1 MRKTI
6 ITALATVSLG
16 LAAIGAQAQ
25 STAPAASPAQAQQH
39 QGHHGQ
45 KLTPEQRAAYRA
57 RRIARLHDEL
67 KITSGQEA
75 AWKSFVATMQP
86 PANAQRPDR
95 AASASLTAPQRA
107 AKTIELQKQR
117 TAFMEQRLGAL
128 NSFYSVLSPEQ
139 KKTFD
144 EKAARMGHRFHGRFG
159 MDAQQPGA
167 TARG

>member
-25 STAPAASPAQAQQH
+25 SSAPAASTQQH

-45 KLTPEQRAAYRA
+45 KPTPEQRAAYRA
-57 RRIARLHDEL
+57 QRIAKLHDEL

-95 AASASLTAPQRA
+95 AAWAGLTAPQRA

-159 MDAQQPGA
+159 MDGQQPGA